1 MDKSDLP
8 EVKLVIN
15 YKVPGKCWYKRYQR
29 LPIISVT
36 LIKKFS
42 IPNFIG

>member
-1 MDKSDLP
+1 MDESDLP
-8 EVKLVIN
+8 EVKLLGN
-15 YKVPGKCWYKRYQR
+15 FKVSPSWYRRYQR

-36 LIKKFS
+36 LIQKFS